1 MASSGIDKLPLFP
14 LIGGHSGPIRLRNV
28 EKIDM

>member
-14 LIGGHSGPIRLRNV
+14 LIGGHSGPIRPRNV